1 MCRLST
7 EPSSGLGFRPLAAL
21 MSMSVLGRVT
31 PLAMGPVALV
41 AILMLVCVVGIGKG
55 KSHIGGPAR
64 VTVVDAVT

>member
-1 MCRLST
+1 M
-7 EPSSGLGFRPLAAL
+7 
-21 MSMSVLGRVT
+21 GRMT
-31 PLAMGPVALV
+31 PLVMGPVALV